1 MKAHRLTLLVLLV
14 LAGALLSVAAGSPQA
29 GDPGVRLRAAIQKEE
44 VDGDLPGAIDLYK
57 KIVADPGANRAVAA
71 EALLRLGGCH
81 EKLGQ
86 AEARKAYER
95 LVAEYPDQA
104 EKVKAARQR
113 LSALDATRPGGPV
126 ARRVHTG
133 GTVHAVSPD

>member
-1 MKAHRLTLLVLLV
+1 MKAHRLTLLVLPMLV
-14 LAGALLSVAAGSPQA
+14 GALLSVAGGAPQA
-29 GDPGVRLRAAIQKEE
+29 GDPGVRLRAAVQKEE
-44 VDGDLPGAIDLYK
+44 VDGDLQGAIELYG
-57 KIVADPGANRAVAA
+57 KIVADHGDDRAVAA

-104 EKVKAARQR
+104 EKVKAARQ
-113 LSALDATRPGGPV
+113 
-126 ARRVHTG
+126 
-133 GTVHAVSPD
+133 